1 MAQFNGPPICF
12 GRRLACCH
20 RAHPS
25 GTTLCARQDAA
36 GPDLEMAKTARV
48 RGRLIPGRERQ
59 GRGMIKSR
67 ERGNAAEGGKNLR
80 SDAAG
85 ASEADGALVLEGAKK
100 SMFSLDAL
108 G

>member
-1 MAQFNGPPICF
+1 
-12 GRRLACCH
+12 
-20 RAHPS
+20 
-25 GTTLCARQDAA
+25 
-36 GPDLEMAKTARV
+36 
-48 RGRLIPGRERQ
+48 
-59 GRGMIKSR
+59 MIKSR